1 VAVTTTVAV
10 VGRPNVGKSSLVN
23 RLAGA
28 DEAITAPEAGVTRD
42 VTAHQ
47 LTWTGREVTVL
58 DTGGWVVASDSGPF
72 AEPIARGAEA
82 AVTQADVALLVVDAG
97 AGLHGDDEQLAEQ
110 LRRTGTPVVVAANK
124 LDNPEPGL
132 HAAEL
137 ADCYALGLGEV
148 VAVSALHGHGSG
160 DLLDVLLAAAR
171 PPAAS
176 DHPSPNHSAPDST
189 PSSASELRDEDP
201 PAITGE
207 GVPATIPVAIV
218 GRPNT
223 GKSSLLNALTGTN
236 RAVIDA
242 EAGTTRDS
250 VASTLAG
257 TDSVYRFVDTAG
269 LRRSMTRHRKP
280 TKAEQTEHYAVVRA
294 RRALSR
300 ASVALLTVDASEPLG
315 AQDRRLAEEVTEAG
329 DAVVVVATKWDLVD
343 ERRRAEL
350 ADERGR
356 LLDAVAFAQVVATS
370 SQTRRG
376 LDRIPPAIETAATEH
391 RRRVPTA
398 RLNNWLASAVAET
411 APPAQA
417 GRPVR
422 LRYATQVSVAPPVVK
437 VFATAQV
444 PERYVRYLK
453 RRLREA
459 FGFTGTPLVLRV
471 TVDR

>member
-1 VAVTTTVAV
+1 
-10 VGRPNVGKSSLVN
+10 
-23 RLAGA
+23 
-28 DEAITAPEAGVTRD
+28 
-42 VTAHQ
+42 
-47 LTWTGREVTVL
+47 
-58 DTGGWVVASDSGPF
+58 
-72 AEPIARGAEA
+72 
-82 AVTQADVALLVVDAG
+82 
-97 AGLHGDDEQLAEQ
+97 
-110 LRRTGTPVVVAANK
+110 
-124 LDNPEPGL
+124 
-132 HAAEL
+132 
-137 ADCYALGLGEV
+137 
-148 VAVSALHGHGSG
+148 
-160 DLLDVLLAAAR
+160 
-171 PPAAS
+171 
-176 DHPSPNHSAPDST
+176 
-189 PSSASELRDEDP
+189 
-201 PAITGE
+201 
-207 GVPATIPVAIV
+207 
-218 GRPNT
+218 
-223 GKSSLLNALTGTN
+223 
-236 RAVIDA
+236 
-242 EAGTTRDS
+242 
-250 VASTLAG
+250 
-257 TDSVYRFVDTAG
+257 
-269 LRRSMTRHRKP
+269 MTRHRKP

-398 RLNNWLASAVAET
+398 RLNGWLASAVAET